1 MIEVK
6 LLVDCIDYDSVVDLL
21 MPVVGDKL
29 QVKGGIV
36 GKIGGKKEKLTK
48 MAHKLLGKVSQEK
61 KDQTIVDL
69 ATKKQAMIVE
79 KVSAVAA
86 KKGIGVQICD
96 ISVRKI

>member
-1 MIEVK
+1 MKKIGARRLRLADFVAE
-6 LLVDCIDYDSVVDLL
+6 
-21 MPVVGDKL
+21 P
-29 QVKGGIV
+29 

-69 ATKKQAMIVE
+69 ATKKQAMIIE

>member
-29 QVKGGIV
+29 QAKGGIV

-69 ATKKQAMIVE
+69 ATKKQAMIIE
-79 KVSAVAA
+79 KVSAGAA